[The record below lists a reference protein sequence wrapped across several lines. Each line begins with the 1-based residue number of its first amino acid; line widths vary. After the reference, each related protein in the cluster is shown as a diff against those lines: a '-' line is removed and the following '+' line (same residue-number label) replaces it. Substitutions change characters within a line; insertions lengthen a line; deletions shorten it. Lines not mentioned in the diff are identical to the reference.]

1 MYLGCVFECVCVL
14 RAVRYVLAGV
24 CCIFVAYVFTHA
36 SICVF
41 DAVYAYLGGHLW
53 VLYL

>member
-1 MYLGCVFECVCVL
+1 MCVF
-14 RAVRYVLAGV
+14 RAVWYVLAGV

-53 VLYL
+53 DLYLWCAQVGV